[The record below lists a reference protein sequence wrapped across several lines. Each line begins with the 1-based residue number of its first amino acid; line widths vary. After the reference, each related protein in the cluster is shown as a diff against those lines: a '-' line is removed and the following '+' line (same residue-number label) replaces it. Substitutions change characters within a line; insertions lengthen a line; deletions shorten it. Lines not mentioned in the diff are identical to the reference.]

1 MLSPNIAIESA
12 NTMALTLVTVPCLK
26 DNYAYILRDP
36 ETGAVA
42 VVDVPDAT
50 PILEALSLRGWPLH
64 QIFLTHHHSDHIDGV
79 GALVAATGA
88 RVIGAAADAHRLPPL
103 DVSLN
108 EGDTIS
114 VGSEHG
120 TVIDVSGHTIG
131 HIALHFPTSA
141 LAFTADSLM
150 AMGCGRLFEGT
161 PAQMWD
167 SLQKLMKL
175 PPETLICSGHE
186 YTLSNMAFALALEPD
201 NPDLI
206 LRSGRINAA
215 RAQGLP
221 TVPSRL
227 ADELATNPFLR
238 AGDAEMKAAL
248 GTPDATSAD
257 AFSNLRARKDH
268 F

>member
-1 MLSPNIAIESA
+1 
-12 NTMALTLVTVPCLK
+12 MALTLVTVPCLK
-26 DNYAYILRDP
+26 DNYAYILRDA

-42 VVDVPDAT
+42 VVDVPDAA
-50 PILEALSLRGWPLH
+50 PIIEALSVRGWPLH
-64 QIFLTHHHSDHIDGV
+64 QIFLTHHHWDHIDGV
-79 GALVAATGA
+79 AALVAATGA
-88 RVIGAAADAHRLPPL
+88 KVIGAAADAHRLPPL
-103 DVSLN
+103 DMALQ
-108 EGDTIS
+108 EGEAIS
-114 VGSEHG
+114 IGAETG
-120 TVIDVSGHTIG
+120 TVIDVPGHTVG
-131 HIALHFPTSA
+131 HIAFHFPASA

-186 YTLSNMAFALALEPD
+186 YTASNMRFALALEPG

-206 LRSGRINAA
+206 LRHDRITAA
-215 RAQGLP
+215 RSQGLP

-238 AGDAEMKAAL
+238 AASVQIKIAL
-248 GTPDATSAD
+248 GTPNATSAE
-257 AFSNLRARKDH
+257 AFADLRARKDS